1 MVRKLHAFT
10 GETVNVWSQKFRLA
24 VAGKVAVSSIIKEDV
39 NNVRLRGR
47 FGPCPCRSDGETSE
61 EKKGKGRA
69 HVISIYDRSGS
80 FIQEFLRQEAKE
92 GLLDGCV
99 SPVTSQE
106 L

>member
-1 MVRKLHAFT
+1 MF
-10 GETVNVWSQKFRLA
+10 GELEALGGESVNARRGELFLA

-39 NNVRLRGR
+39 NNVRLRSR
-47 FGPCPCRSDGETSE
+47 LGPCPCHSDGQTSE

-69 HVISIYDRSGS
+69 HVIFIYDRSGS

-92 GLLDGCV
+92 GLLDGSV